1 MGKSESKEEWE
12 GEMRFVVFWAGG
24 RGGAEVLG
32 FLFYLPRN
40 VLLAFVES
48 LVNILMRLSLERLGF
63 FRSRE
68 VYFGDRAVRRSLFWV
83 WFLEQEFDRSV
94 WFRASRI
101 FC

>member
-1 MGKSESKEEWE
+1 MGGGNEVC
-12 GEMRFVVFWAGG
+12 VVLG
-24 RGGAEVLG
+24 RGGGGRAEVLE
-32 FLFYLPRN
+32 FVVNRPRN
-40 VLLAFVES
+40 VFLEFVES

-83 WFLEQEFDRSV
+83 WFLEQEFERSV